1 MNTDTMNTDTM
12 HERMPELFR
21 SWKAKEKGLQDH
33 LSCLYKVNGHLC
45 KIKDLIK
52 ESYTT
57 FAHYSDYSNSLR
69 VYINFRAED
78 VVSLTGFST
87 TAIRDILLD
96 EIMDAIGCKTAHHYS
111 KKVDSLE
118 AIGAFEFDRIFY
130 DITVYGRTNCTTIV
144 TEELVKTTSYK
155 C

>member
-1 MNTDTMNTDTM
+1 MNTDIM
-12 HERMPELFR
+12 HKDMTSLFK
-21 SWKAKEKGLQDH
+21 SWKAKEKDLQEH
-33 LSCLYKVNGHLC
+33 LSGLYKVNGHFC

-57 FAHYSDYSNSLR
+57 FAVYNDYSKRLQ
-69 VYINFRAED
+69 VYINFRTND
-78 VVSLTGFST
+78 VVSLAGYST

-96 EIMDAIGCKTAHHYS
+96 EIMDAIGCKTAHYYTKNTLS
-111 KKVDSLE
+111 TE
-118 AIGAFEFDRIFY
+118 AVGCFEFEKIY
-130 DITVYGRTNCTTIV
+130 YEISVYGKTNCKVIV